1 MKAYLIINILIIAV
15 PVLFS
20 FENSIKF
27 YKKLPYLFLSILI
40 VGFFYILWDSFAA
53 DRGDWSF
60 NENYLSGINIFN
72 LPLEEI
78 LFFISVPYSIIFLF
92 ETAKFYFSKR
102 LLNVLPYKKSFYNL
116 VSILLVAVAFV
127 FLKQDYT
134 FIVLVS
140 TALFI
145 FLANIFSPQ
154 LLKSKLY
161 WFFMLFS
168 FVPFL
173 IVNYFL
179 TSLPIITYNPEAIW
193 GIRLITIPAEDLF
206 YSFSMVS
213 FYLLVYKYL
222 SERR

>member
-1 MKAYLIINILIIAV
+1 MNAYLIINILVIAV

-20 FENSIKF
+20 FDNNIKF
-27 YKKLPYLFLSILI
+27 YKKLPCLFLSILI
-40 VGFFYILWDSFAA
+40 VGFFYVLWDSFAA
-53 DRGDWSF
+53 GRGDWSF
-60 NENYLSGINIFN
+60 NENFLVGINIFN

-78 LFFISVPYSIIFLF
+78 LFFITVPYSIIFLF

-102 LLNVLPYKKSFYNL
+102 LSNVLPYKKSFYNL
-116 VSILLVAVAFV
+116 ISILLVAIAFIY
-127 FLKQDYT
+127 LKRDYT
-134 FIVLVS
+134 FIVLNF

-145 FLANIFSPQ
+145 FLANIFYPH
-154 LLKSKLY
+154 LLQSRLY

-206 YSFSMVS
+206 YSFSMIS
-213 FYLLVYKYL
+213 FYLLVYTYL
-222 SERR
+222 SERK